1 VDERSRFLDL
11 VRRNP
16 VNVAILERAPALAV
30 PDWWL
35 AAGALCQTVWNV
47 QAGRNP
53 TAGMGDYDLVYFDDT
68 DLSYEA
74 EDAVIRRARRLFAD
88 LAGVVE
94 VRNQARVH
102 LWYEEH
108 FGEPGARFRSSADAI
123 DHFPTTATSV
133 GVARSGRGELVV
145 YAPFGLDD
153 VLAGRVRPNPR
164 SAPRSVYEAK
174 TQRWRTEWPT
184 LAVEPWPDLP

>member
-11 VRRNP
+11 VQRNL
-16 VNVAILERAPALAV
+16 VNVAVLQRAPTLAV

-47 QAGRNP
+47 QAGRAP
-53 TAGMGDYDLVYFDDT
+53 AAGIDDYDLLYFDDT

-74 EDAVIRRARRLFAD
+74 EDAVIRRAGELFAD

-94 VRNQARVH
+94 VRNEARVH

-108 FGEPGARFRSSADAI
+108 FGQPGVRFRSSADAI
-123 DHFPTTATSV
+123 DHFPTMATSV
-133 GVARSGRGELVV
+133 GVTRAADGELVV

-153 VLAGRVRPNPR
+153 VLAGRVRPNLR
-164 SAPRSVYEAK
+164 LAPRSVYEAK
-174 TQRWRTEWPT
+174 VQRWRTEWPT
-184 LAVEPWPDLP
+184 LSVEPWPDP